1 MEISPISGIRALPP
15 VKAKALE
22 LGPAEVVDIE
32 NYARI
37 GDETYSPGG
46 GKSASGAEE
55 DAPEEELEQTEE
67 EQQGTGYT
75 TRAVSRV
82 PGPKVNFFA

>member
-55 DAPEEELEQTEE
+55 DAPDEELEQTEE
-67 EQQGTGYT
+67 EHQESVYT
-75 TRAVSRV
+75 TRAVTPA
-82 PGPKVNFFA
+82 PGPKVSFFA